1 MGPAVPEQR
10 VVSDAE
16 PNVVLDHEADDA
28 VAVVCHKLRTP
39 LTAAL
44 GFLQLAIRDARAGE
58 AQARHQEHLE
68 LVDQQLRRMTAL
80 LDDLA
85 KKATA

>member
-16 PNVVLDHEADDA
+16 PNVVLDHEAEDA
-28 VAVVCHKLRTP
+28 VAVVCHRLRTP

-44 GFLQLAIRDARAGE
+44 GFLQLAIRDVRNDD
-58 AQARHQEHLE
+58 AQARHFEHLE
-68 LVDQQLRRMTAL
+68 LVDQQLRRMTAM

-85 KKATA
+85 RKAVT